1 MRMQHRKGTNGPI
14 TALGIG
20 IEATIPAVRQQE
32 VTPGGSK
39 DPSPRYMTRIEDLC
53 LDAVPFAK
61 DRLRRLSPGSI
72 RELDR
77 VVGTVDLSRVVGTMH
92 SNYANRS
99 WGDLKPVPGSLAGN
113 IITDAAVAFQPL
125 ERATANVQAL
135 ELNPDYYLST
145 DVKEHWSFYRID
157 DDYYI
162 AEGNNRSVVGRYFL
176 FANNL
181 PPFVHGVTITEA
193 TFLELSVVRLGRR
206 MWRRLAAK
214 LARLLGAAS

>member
-1 MRMQHRKGTNGPI
+1 MS
-14 TALGIG
+14 
-20 IEATIPAVRQQE
+20 
-32 VTPGGSK
+32 PGSSK
-39 DPSPRYMTRIEDLC
+39 DSPPRYITRIEDLC

-61 DRLRRLSPGSI
+61 DRLRRLRPGSI
-72 RELDR
+72 RRLGS
-77 VVGTVDLSRVVGTMH
+77 VVSAVDLSRVVGTMH
-92 SNYANRS
+92 NDYADRS

-113 IITDAAVAFQPL
+113 IIADTAVAFQPL
-125 ERATANVQAL
+125 ARATANVRAL
-135 ELNPDYYLST
+135 ELNPDYYLSR
-145 DVKEHWSFYRID
+145 DVKERWSFYRID
-157 DDYYI
+157 GYYYI
-162 AEGNNRSVVGRYFL
+162 AEGNHRSVVGRYFL